1 MEALPVETIVE
12 IMRQC
17 DSIDDLLALAST
29 CERFQST
36 FDKFSPSILQHLKAP
51 GILDFDDALVVVRNH
66 NHLSPIAK
74 NQSDKVLFKQVR
86 ATAIVK
92 ASYAKGV
99 LPPKPFPFDQLAH
112 AKSPA
117 TLVEYQKVINLIE
130 FLKLIEA
137 EFAHLWRKYLP
148 YIKDDLDDLRR
159 SWEGAFNDSMLKALL
174 MNAVLAGEMAELFW
188 NAGQNLSDPSG
199 TGAKILQSIE
209 DPESRHLGGR
219 WQRDES
225 DWLNDKDIQYL
236 ETYTAYRNDRYMG
249 LSKDLSNTTFGR
261 LAKHFRLDNC
271 ADSSLPRIFQTTLR
285 NLQDYAFFEHPE
297 DQENLPYFQTRF
309 NSDSP
314 IKQMVVAILHLGP
327 LLPGKL
333 TRLSPEAHAGRR
345 TVDFVPFGCFN
356 VHTYAFDAVE
366 EDYWEP
372 EFFWGQVGG
381 ISLLKAHKPHGVDSG
396 GKFADLTDILSFHR
410 GDLDY
415 IFEAND
421 EKYNCGYDR
430 RCQAE
435 ADWDTRWNRIRCDGD
450 MDW

>member
-17 DSIDDLLALAST
+17 DSIGDLLALAST
-29 CERFQST
+29 Y
-36 FDKFSPSILQHLKAP
+36 
-51 GILDFDDALVVVRNH
+51 FDDALVVVR
-66 NHLSPIAK
+66 
-74 NQSDKVLFKQVR
+74 

-92 ASYAKGV
+92 DSYAKGV
-99 LPPKPFPFDQLAH
+99 LPPRPFPFDQLAH
-112 AKSPA
+112 GKSPA
-117 TLVEYQKVINLIE
+117 TLVEYQKVTNLIE

-159 SWEGAFNDSMLKALL
+159 SWKGALNDSMLKALL
-174 MNAVLAGEMAELFW
+174 MNAALAGEMAEPFW
-188 NAGQNLSDPSG
+188 NAGQKLSDPSD
-199 TGAKILQSIE
+199 TGAKILQSIQ
-209 DPESRHLGGR
+209 DPGSRHLGGS

-225 DWLNDKDIQYL
+225 GMTWVTRDHYAEVKDWLNDKDIQYL
-236 ETYTAYRNDRYMG
+236 ETYTAYRNDRYTG
-249 LSKDLSNTTFGR
+249 LSKDLSNTTFGK
-261 LAKHFRLDNC
+261 LAKHFRLENKS
-271 ADSSLPRIFQTTLR
+271 ADCFLPRVFQTTLR
-285 NLQDYAFFEHPE
+285 DIQDYAFFEHPE
-297 DQENLPYFQTRF
+297 DQENLP
-309 NSDSP
+309 
-314 IKQMVVAILHLGP
+314 
-327 LLPGKL
+327 
-333 TRLSPEAHAGRR
+333 PEAHAGRR

-366 EDYWEP
+366 GDYWEP

-396 GKFADLTDILSFHR
+396 GKFADLTDILSFYR

-415 IFEAND
+415 IFEKND

>member
-17 DSIDDLLALAST
+17 NSIGDLLALAST

-36 FDKFSPSILQHLKAP
+36 FDKFSPSILQHLRAP
-51 GILDFDDALVVVRNH
+51 GIPGFDDALVVVR
-66 NHLSPIAK
+66 
-74 NQSDKVLFKQVR
+74 

-92 ASYAKGV
+92 DYYAKGV

-112 AKSPA
+112 GKSPA
-117 TLVEYQKVINLIE
+117 TLIEYQKAANLIE

-174 MNAVLAGEMAELFW
+174 MNAVLAGEMAEPFW
-188 NAGQNLSDPSG
+188 NAGQKLSDPSD

-209 DPESRHLGGR
+209 DPGSRHLGGS

-225 DWLNDKDIQYL
+225 GMTWVTRYHYAEVKDWLKDKDIQYL
-236 ETYTAYRNDRYMG
+236 ETYTAYRNDRFTG
-249 LSKDLSNTTFGR
+249 LSKDLSNTTFGK
-261 LAKHFRLDNC
+261 LAKHFRLENKS
-271 ADSSLPRIFQTTLR
+271 ADCFLPRVFQTTLR
-285 NLQDYAFFEHPE
+285 DLQDYAFFEHPV
-297 DQENLPYFQTRF
+297 DQENLPYFQSRF

-327 LLPGKL
+327 FLPGKL
-333 TRLSPEAHAGRR
+333 TRLSPEAHAGRK

-366 EDYWEP
+366 GDYWEP
-372 EFFWGQVGG
+372 DFFWGQVGG

-415 IFEAND
+415 IFEKND

>member
-1 MEALPVETIVE
+1 
-12 IMRQC
+12 MRQC

-51 GILDFDDALVVVRNH
+51 GIPDFDDALTVVRA
-66 NHLSPIAK
+66 I
-74 NQSDKVLFKQVR
+74 
-86 ATAIVK
+86 AIVK
-92 ASYAKGV
+92 GSYAKGV

-174 MNAVLAGEMAELFW
+174 MNATLAGEMAEPFW
-188 NAGQNLSDPSG
+188 NAGQKLSDPSG
-199 TGAKILQSIE
+199 TSAKILQSIE
-209 DPESRHLGGR
+209 DPESRHLGGLK
-219 WQRDES
+219 

-236 ETYTAYRNDRYMG
+236 ETYTAYRNDRYTG
-249 LSKDLSNTTFGR
+249 LNKDLSNTTFGR

-271 ADSSLPRIFQTTLR
+271 ADSFLPRTFQTTLR
-285 NLQDYAFFEHPE
+285 DLQDYAFFEHPE
-297 DQENLPYFQTRF
+297 DQENLPYFQSRF

-366 EDYWEP
+366 GDYWEP

-415 IFEAND
+415 IFEKND

-435 ADWDTRWNRIRCDGD
+435 AD
-450 MDW
+450 

>member
-1 MEALPVETIVE
+1 MEDLPVETIVE

-51 GILDFDDALVVVRNH
+51 GIPDFDDALTV
-66 NHLSPIAK
+66 
-74 NQSDKVLFKQVR
+74 VR

-137 EFAHLWRKYLP
+137 EFAHLSRKYLP

-159 SWEGAFNDSMLKALL
+159 SWEGA
-174 MNAVLAGEMAELFW
+174 
-188 NAGQNLSDPSG
+188 DPSG
-199 TGAKILQSIE
+199 TGAKILQAIE
-209 DPESRHLGGR
+209 DPESRYLEGR

-225 DWLNDKDIQYL
+225 GMTWVTRDHYTEVKDWLNDKDIQYL
-236 ETYTAYRNDRYMG
+236 ETYTAYRNDRYTG
-249 LSKDLSNTTFGR
+249 LNKDLSNTTFGR

-271 ADSSLPRIFQTTLR
+271 ADSFLPRIFQTTLR
-285 NLQDYAFFEHPE
+285 DLQDYAFFEHPE
-297 DQENLPYFQTRF
+297 DQENLPYFQSRF

-366 EDYWEP
+366 GDYWEP

-415 IFEAND
+415 IFEKND

-435 ADWDTRWNRIRCDGD
+435 ADWDTRWNRLRCDGD

>member
-17 DSIDDLLALAST
+17 DSIGDLLALAST

-36 FDKFSPSILQHLKAP
+36 FDKFSPSILQHLRAP
-51 GILDFDDALVVVRNH
+51 GIPDFDDALVVVR
-66 NHLSPIAK
+66 
-74 NQSDKVLFKQVR
+74 

-92 ASYAKGV
+92 DYYAKGV
-99 LPPKPFPFDQLAH
+99 LPPQPFPFDQLAH
-112 AKSPA
+112 GKSPA
-117 TLVEYQKVINLIE
+117 TLIEYQKVANLIE

-137 EFAHLWRKYLP
+137 EFAHIWRKYLP

-159 SWEGAFNDSMLKALL
+159 SWEGVFNDSMLKALL
-174 MNAVLAGEMAELFW
+174 MNAALAGEMAEPFW
-188 NAGQNLSDPSG
+188 NAGQKLSHPSD

-209 DPESRHLGGR
+209 DPGSRHLGGS

-225 DWLNDKDIQYL
+225 GMTWVTRDHYAEVKDWLNDKDIQYL
-236 ETYTAYRNDRYMG
+236 ETYTAYRNDRFTG
-249 LSKDLSNTTFGR
+249 LSKDLCNTTFGK
-261 LAKHFRLDNC
+261 LPKHFRLENKS
-271 ADSSLPRIFQTTLR
+271 ADCFLPRVFQTTLR
-285 NLQDYAFFEHPE
+285 DLQDYAFFEHPV
-297 DQENLPYFQTRF
+297 DQENLPYFQSRF

-327 LLPGKL
+327 FLPGKL
-333 TRLSPEAHAGRR
+333 TRLSPEAHAGRK

-366 EDYWEP
+366 GDYWEP

-415 IFEAND
+415 IFEKND